1 MTARSKPAKKTASR
15 GGASR
20 KKASKTAPGRGGGR
34 RAVAKSAAVGWPRRL
49 LSWGAAA
56 IVWGGIALAAAVVW
70 YAYDLPNLDDMDGVS
85 RAPNVTIVSDDGT
98 KLASF
103 GGIYGELV
111 GIASLPPYLPQAVI
125 AVEDRR
131 FYDHFG
137 VDLRGLARASWRNL
151 RAGHIVEGGSTI
163 TQQLAKNLFLSPERT
178 IRRKVQEI
186 LLALWLEHR
195 FTKDQIFSI
204 YLNRVYLGAGA
215 YGVDAAAR
223 RYFDKSAREVS
234 LYEAALLAGLLKA
247 PSRLNPLRNPDQ
259 ADART
264 GLVLAAMQA
273 TGAISEAEAESAKA
287 GGAATSIAVEG
298 WAPYFADWIMAQ
310 LSGYLGGIGTDVSV
324 TTTLNPALQRI
335 AEEEL
340 QALLAQ
346 SGAARGVSQAAVVIL
361 DKNGAVRAMV
371 GGQDYRESQFNRASQ
386 ALRQPG
392 SAFKPFVYLAGLET
406 GVYTPDT
413 KVLDAP
419 IDIAGWRPRNYADK
433 YYGEVTLRESF
444 ARSLNSV
451 AVRMTDQVGPKKVA
465 ATAQRLGITTE
476 LAINGSIALGTSE
489 VTLLELTAA
498 YATFVNQGYGV
509 WPHGIREISGSR
521 GQRLYR
527 RQELAEPSR
536 LVAPEDVRY
545 MFDLMTAV
553 VAWGSGKAANPGRWS
568 AGKTGTSQGFR
579 DAWFLG
585 FSGPLIAGIWM
596 GNDDNAPMKGVT
608 GGSLPAQLWGRIIR
622 RALEGQPDE
631 PFADPTLLAGIDGE
645 NSEGGGFIQRI
656 LTRLKTSS
664 GAGEDKNEHRLN
676 RFLEPNENR
685 R

>member
-1 MTARSKPAKKTASR
+1 MTARSKPAKKTNPR

-20 KKASKTAPGRGGGR
+20 KKASKTAPGRGGAR
-34 RAVAKSAAVGWPRRL
+34 RAGAKNAAVGWPRRL
-49 LSWGAAA
+49 LIWGAVAA
-56 IVWGGIALAAAVVW
+56 IWGGIALVAALVW
-70 YAYDLPNLDDMDGVS
+70 YVYDLPNVDDMDGVS

-98 KLASF
+98 KIASF
-103 GGIYGELV
+103 GGIYGEPV

-137 VDLRGLARASWRNL
+137 VDLRGLARASWRNF
-151 RAGHIVEGGSTI
+151 RAGRIVEGGSTI

-223 RYFDKSAREVS
+223 RYFGKSAREVS

-264 GLVLAAMQA
+264 GLVLVAMQA

-287 GGAATSIAVEG
+287 GGATASIAVKG

-324 TTTLNPALQRI
+324 TTTLDPALQRI

-451 AVRMTDQVGPKKVA
+451 AVRITDQVGPKKVA
-465 ATAQRLGITTE
+465 AAAQRLGVTTE
-476 LAINGSIALGTSE
+476 LAANGSIALGTSE

-498 YATFVNQGYGV
+498 YAAFANQGYGV
-509 WPHGIREISGSR
+509 WPHGIREISGAR
-521 GQRLYR
+521 GQMLYR

-536 LVAPEDVRY
+536 LVAPEDVRD
-545 MFDLMTAV
+545 MVDLMTAA

-631 PFADPTLLAGIDGE
+631 PFADPTLLAGSDGE
-645 NSEGGGFIQRI
+645 NPEGGGFIQRI

-664 GAGEDKNEHRLN
+664 GADEDQNARRLN

>member
-1 MTARSKPAKKTASR
+1 MTARSKPAKKTNPR

-20 KKASKTAPGRGGGR
+20 KKAPKTAPGRGGAR
-34 RAVAKSAAVGWPRRL
+34 RAGAKNAAVGWPHRL
-49 LSWGAAA
+49 LIWGAVAA
-56 IVWGGIALAAAVVW
+56 IWGGIALVAALVW
-70 YAYDLPNLDDMDGVS
+70 YVYDLPNVDDMDGVS

-98 KLASF
+98 KIASF
-103 GGIYGELV
+103 GGIYGEPV

-137 VDLRGLARASWRNL
+137 VDLRGLARASWRNF
-151 RAGHIVEGGSTI
+151 RAGRIVEGGSTI

-223 RYFDKSAREVS
+223 RYFGKSAREVS

-287 GGAATSIAVEG
+287 GGANASIAVEG

-324 TTTLNPALQRI
+324 TTTLDPALQRI

-340 QALLAQ
+340 QALLAE

-451 AVRMTDQVGPKKVA
+451 AVRITDQVGPKKVA
-465 ATAQRLGITTE
+465 AAAQRLGVTTE
-476 LAINGSIALGTSE
+476 LATNGSIALGTSE

-498 YATFVNQGYGV
+498 YAAFANQGYGV
-509 WPHGIREISGSR
+509 WPHGIREISGAR
-521 GQRLYR
+521 GQMLYR

-536 LVAPEDVRY
+536 LVAPEDVRD
-545 MFDLMTAV
+545 MVDLMTAA

-631 PFADPTLLAGIDGE
+631 PFADPTLLAGSDGE
-645 NSEGGGFIQRI
+645 NAEGGGFIQRI

-664 GAGEDKNEHRLN
+664 GADEDQNAHRLN

>member
-1 MTARSKPAKKTASR
+1 MTARSKPAKKTNPR

-20 KKASKTAPGRGGGR
+20 KKAPKTAPGRGGAR
-34 RAVAKSAAVGWPRRL
+34 RAGAKNAAVSWPRRL
-49 LSWGAAA
+49 LIWGAVAA
-56 IVWGGIALAAAVVW
+56 IWGGIALAAAVVW
-70 YAYDLPNLDDMDGVS
+70 YAYDLPNVDDMDGVS

-98 KLASF
+98 KIASF
-103 GGIYGELV
+103 GGIYGEPV

-137 VDLRGLARASWRNL
+137 VDLRGLARASWRNF
-151 RAGHIVEGGSTI
+151 RAGRIVEGGSTI

-223 RYFDKSAREVS
+223 RYFGKSAREVS

-287 GGAATSIAVEG
+287 GGANASIAVEG

-324 TTTLNPALQRI
+324 TTTLDPALQRI

-340 QALLAQ
+340 QALLTE

-451 AVRMTDQVGPKKVA
+451 AVRITDQVGPKKVA
-465 ATAQRLGITTE
+465 AAAQRLGVTTE
-476 LAINGSIALGTSE
+476 LATNGSIALGTSE

-498 YATFVNQGYGV
+498 YAAFANQGYGV
-509 WPHGIREISGSR
+509 WPHGIREISGAR
-521 GQRLYR
+521 GQMLYR

-536 LVAPEDVRY
+536 LVAPEDVRD
-545 MFDLMTAV
+545 MVDLMTAA

-631 PFADPTLLAGIDGE
+631 PFADPTLLAGSDGE
-645 NSEGGGFIQRI
+645 NAEGGGFIQRI

-664 GAGEDKNEHRLN
+664 GADEDQNTRRLN

>member
-1 MTARSKPAKKTASR
+1 MTARSKPAKKTSPR

-20 KKASKTAPGRGGGR
+20 KKAPKTAPGRGGAR
-34 RAVAKSAAVGWPRRL
+34 RAGAKNAAVGWPRRL
-49 LSWGAAA
+49 LIWGAVAA
-56 IVWGGIALAAAVVW
+56 IWGGIALAAAVVW
-70 YAYDLPNLDDMDGVS
+70 YAYDLPNVDDMDGVS

-98 KLASF
+98 KIASF
-103 GGIYGELV
+103 GGIYGEPV

-137 VDLRGLARASWRNL
+137 VDLRGLARASWRNF
-151 RAGHIVEGGSTI
+151 RAGRIVEGGSTI

-223 RYFDKSAREVS
+223 RYFGKSAREVS

-259 ADART
+259 ADSRT

-287 GGAATSIAVEG
+287 GGATASIAVEG

-324 TTTLNPALQRI
+324 TTTLDPALQRI

-340 QALLAQ
+340 QALLAE

-451 AVRMTDQVGPKKVA
+451 AVRITDQVGPKKVA
-465 ATAQRLGITTE
+465 AAAQRLGVTTE
-476 LAINGSIALGTSE
+476 LATNGSIALGTSE
-489 VTLLELTAA
+489 VTLLDLTAA
-498 YATFVNQGYGV
+498 YAAFANQGYGV
-509 WPHGIREISGSR
+509 WPHGIREISGAR
-521 GQRLYR
+521 GQMLYR

-536 LVAPEDVRY
+536 LVAPEDVRD
-545 MFDLMTAV
+545 MVDLMTAA

-631 PFADPTLLAGIDGE
+631 PFADPTLLAGSDGE
-645 NSEGGGFIQRI
+645 NAEGGGFIQRI

-664 GAGEDKNEHRLN
+664 GADEDQNAHRLN

>member
-1 MTARSKPAKKTASR
+1 MTARSKPAKKTNLR

-20 KKASKTAPGRGGGR
+20 KKAPKTAPGRGGAR
-34 RAVAKSAAVGWPRRL
+34 RAGAKNAAVSWPRRL
-49 LSWGAAA
+49 LIWGAVAA
-56 IVWGGIALAAAVVW
+56 IWGGIALAAAVVW
-70 YAYDLPNLDDMDGVS
+70 YAYDLPNVDDMDGVS

-98 KLASF
+98 KIASF
-103 GGIYGELV
+103 GGIYGEPV

-137 VDLRGLARASWRNL
+137 VDLRGLARASWRNF
-151 RAGHIVEGGSTI
+151 RAGRIVEGGSTI

-223 RYFDKSAREVS
+223 RYFGKSAREVS

-247 PSRLNPLRNPDQ
+247 PSRLNPLRNPDR

-264 GLVLAAMQA
+264 GLVLVAMQA

-287 GGAATSIAVEG
+287 GGATASIAVKG

-324 TTTLNPALQRI
+324 TTTLDPALQRI

-451 AVRMTDQVGPKKVA
+451 AVRITDQVGPKKVA
-465 ATAQRLGITTE
+465 AAAQRLGVTTE
-476 LAINGSIALGTSE
+476 LAANGSIALGTSE

-498 YATFVNQGYGV
+498 YAAFANQGYGV
-509 WPHGIREISGSR
+509 WPHGIREISGAR
-521 GQRLYR
+521 GQMLYR

-536 LVAPEDVRY
+536 LVAPEDVRD
-545 MFDLMTAV
+545 MVDLMTAA

-631 PFADPTLLAGIDGE
+631 PFADPTLLAGSDGE
-645 NSEGGGFIQRI
+645 NAEGGGFIQRI

-664 GAGEDKNEHRLN
+664 GADEDQNAHRLN

>member
-1 MTARSKPAKKTASR
+1 
-15 GGASR
+15 
-20 KKASKTAPGRGGGR
+20 
-34 RAVAKSAAVGWPRRL
+34 VGWPRRL
-49 LSWGAAA
+49 LIWGAVAL
-56 IVWGGIALAAAVVW
+56 VWGGIALAAAVVW
-70 YAYDLPNLDDMDGVS
+70 YAYDLPNVDDMDGVS

-98 KLASF
+98 KIASF
-103 GGIYGELV
+103 GGIYGEPV

-137 VDLRGLARASWRNL
+137 VDLRGLARASWRNF
-151 RAGHIVEGGSTI
+151 RAGRIVEGGSTI

-223 RYFDKSAREVS
+223 RYFGKSAREVS

-287 GGAATSIAVEG
+287 GGATASIAVEG

-324 TTTLNPALQRI
+324 TTTLDPALQRI

-340 QALLAQ
+340 QALLAE

-392 SAFKPFVYLAGLET
+392 SAFKPFVSLAGLET

-451 AVRMTDQVGPKKVA
+451 AVRITDQVGPKKVA
-465 ATAQRLGITTE
+465 AAAQRLGVTTE
-476 LAINGSIALGTSE
+476 LATNGSIALGTSE

-498 YATFVNQGYGV
+498 YAAFANQGYGV
-509 WPHGIREISGSR
+509 WPHGIREISGAR
-521 GQRLYR
+521 GQMLYR

-536 LVAPEDVRY
+536 LVAPEDVRD
-545 MFDLMTAV
+545 MVDLMTAA

-631 PFADPTLLAGIDGE
+631 PFADPTLLAGSDGE
-645 NSEGGGFIQRI
+645 NAEGGGFIQRI

-664 GAGEDKNEHRLN
+664 GVDEDQNARRLN
-676 RFLEPNENR
+676 RFLEPNESR